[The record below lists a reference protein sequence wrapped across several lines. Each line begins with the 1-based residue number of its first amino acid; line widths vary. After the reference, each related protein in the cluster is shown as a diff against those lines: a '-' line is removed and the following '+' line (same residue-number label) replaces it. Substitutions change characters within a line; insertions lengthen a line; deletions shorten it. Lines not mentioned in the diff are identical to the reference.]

1 MEAKTIKIR
10 YTREGVTPME
20 KYSNGDWIDLRA
32 GVDMA
37 LTKGELA
44 LIPLGVAMQLPEGY
58 EALVAPRS
66 SSARKFN
73 ILQANSIGIIDETYC
88 GDNDEWMLSV
98 LPLENTMIHKNDRI
112 CQFRIIEHQPP
123 LVFDAVEYLNNED
136 RGGFGSTGTK

>member
-1 MEAKTIKIR
+1 METKTIKIR

-44 LIPLGVAMQLPEGY
+44 LIPLGVAMQLPQGY

-66 SSARKFN
+66 SSARK
-73 ILQANSIGIIDETYC
+73 A
-88 GDNDEWMLSV
+88 LSMKPIV
-98 LPLENTMIHKNDRI
+98 AIMTNG
-112 CQFRIIEHQPP
+112 CYQY
-123 LVFDAVEYLNNED
+123 YLLK
-136 RGGFGSTGTK
+136 TQ

>member
-37 LTKGELA
+37 LTRGELA

-123 LVFDAVEYLNNED
+123 LVFDAVEHLNNKD

>member
-1 MEAKTIKIR
+1 MEAKIIKIR

-123 LVFDAVEYLNNED
+123 LVFDAVEHLNNED

>member
-20 KYSNGDWIDLRA
+20 KYNNGDWIDLRA

-98 LPLENTMIHKNDRI
+98 LPLEDTMIHKNDRI

-123 LVFDAVEYLNNED
+123 LVFDAAEHLNNED